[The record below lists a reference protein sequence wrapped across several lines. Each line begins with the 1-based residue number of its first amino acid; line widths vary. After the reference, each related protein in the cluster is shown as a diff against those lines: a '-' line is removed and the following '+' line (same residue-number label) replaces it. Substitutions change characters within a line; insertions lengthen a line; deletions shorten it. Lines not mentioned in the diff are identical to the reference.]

1 MSYSSGKNGATE
13 STGMV
18 GQPTNR
24 NFLTPTGFDFVVNK
38 APKIS
43 FYGQK
48 VNIPAIN
55 LPFVVQNTYLKE
67 NPLPGDV
74 LEYQDL
80 KFEFLVDT
88 NLENYMQIHNWMV
101 ALGFPESLD
110 QIYAWQDKDD
120 PYTPQWGEPDSFGQ
134 PWASMLNLYSDGTL
148 TIFDQLNNPKFKLVF
163 KDLFPISLTTLTFDA
178 TLESEQY
185 FTAEVVFKYLI
196 YEIRDIDC
204 SRC

>member
-1 MSYSSGKNGATE
+1 MSDSYSSAGTNTGA
-13 STGMV
+13 V

-24 NFLTPTGFDFVVNK
+24 NFLTPTGFNFIVSK

-48 VNIPAIN
+48 VNIPSLT

-67 NPLPGDV
+67 NPLPGDQ
-74 LEYQDL
+74 LIFEDL
-80 KFEFLVDT
+80 KFEFLVDS
-88 NLENYMQIHNWMV
+88 NLENYMQIQEWMR

-110 QIYAWQDKDD
+110 EIYEWQFKDD
-120 PYTPQWGEPDSFGQ
+120 PYTPQWGEKDSYGQ

-148 TIFDQLNNPKFKLVF
+148 TIYDQLNNPKFKMVF
-163 KDLFPISLTTLTFDA
+163 KDLFPINLTALPFDA
-178 TLESEQY
+178 TLTSEQF
-185 FTAEVVFKYLI
+185 FTAEVTFKYTI

>member
-1 MSYSSGKNGATE
+1 MSD
-13 STGMV
+13 STAGTNTGVV

-24 NFLTPTGFDFVVNK
+24 NFLTPTGFNFIVTK

-43 FYGQK
+43 FYGQE
-48 VNIPAIN
+48 VNLPAIN
-55 LPFVVQNTYLKE
+55 LPYVVQNTYLKE

-74 LEYQDL
+74 LEFEDL
-80 KFEFLVDT
+80 KFKFLVDS
-88 NLENYMQIHNWMV
+88 NLENYMQIQTWMR

-110 QIYAWQDKDD
+110 EIYEWQFEDD
-120 PYTPQWGEPDSFGQ
+120 PYTPQWGEPAGFGQ

-163 KDLFPISLTTLTFDA
+163 KDLFPISLSTLKFDA
-178 TLESEQY
+178 TLTSEQY